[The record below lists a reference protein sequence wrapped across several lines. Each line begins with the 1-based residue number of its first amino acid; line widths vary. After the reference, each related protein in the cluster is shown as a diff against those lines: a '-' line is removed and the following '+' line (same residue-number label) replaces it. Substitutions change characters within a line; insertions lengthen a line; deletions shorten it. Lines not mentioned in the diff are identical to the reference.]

1 MDVEWRLQKQQALQG
16 GVNIGRGFEILP
28 ANNMGDAL
36 NGIIHDNRQMI
47 GSQDIFPHKNNIPPP
62 IELNGTSS
70 RSSCSMFKLAAMW
83 SLIASSHLR

>member
-16 GVNIGRGFEILP
+16 GVNIGRGFKILP

-47 GSQDIFPHKNNIPPP
+47 CSQDIFPHKNNIPPP
-62 IELNGTSS
+62 IELNGNCGGTTG
-70 RSSCSMFKLAAMW
+70 FDVEPGP
-83 SLIASSHLR
+83 